1 MANREVGRT
10 RRNSHRAHK
19 SNQNDISAHTLMA
32 MVILV
37 LVVSV
42 LSATL
47 YVYAFYGNSNY
58 TKVQKSLSLPQIV
71 EEKPAA
77 SGTAAI
83 EIIKPPEDSE
93 K

>member
-1 MANREVGRT
+1 MARRST
-10 RRNSHRAHK
+10 RRGTKKFRRVHRSK
-19 SNQNDISAHTLMA
+19 PGDISAHTLMA

-47 YVYAFYGNSNY
+47 YLYAFYGNSSY
-58 TKVQKSLSLPQIV
+58 TKVQKSLSPPPVI

-77 SGTAAI
+77 SGMASI
-83 EIIKPPEDSE
+83 NIITPPEDSE

>member
-1 MANREVGRT
+1 MAKRKARQNGL
-10 RRNSHRAHK
+10 SFHRAHK
-19 SNQNDISAHTLMA
+19 SKQDDISAHTLIV

-37 LVVSV
+37 LVASV

-58 TKVQKSLSLPQIV
+58 TQIQKSSLFTVV
-71 EEKPAA
+71 EERPAA
-77 SGTAAI
+77 SGMVTIQII
-83 EIIKPPEDSE
+83 EPPKGS